1 MRFSGVLQDG
11 KRRYQEAIARKK
23 IRLDRL
29 VSLLK
34 PSAFVLS
41 VAY

>member
-1 MRFSGVLQDG
+1 MRFSHVLQDG

-29 VSLLK
+29 VSPLK
-34 PSAFVLS
+34 PSGFVLCT
-41 VAY
+41 AY